1 VRSNR
6 VMPCA
11 PPSGVISQ
19 AEGRAE
25 AATPPLPPVGVRG
38 VGGEQLSGRPPPAHM
53 LRQPQRGARGGA
65 AAGQRPGIAGRQ
77 GSGWAAGGT
86 ARYCARLWGARH
98 RRCSK
103 TPGSGRGRFPR
114 RAPGHA
120 CMRPDMQCIFT
131 HTCTRRLHTCR
142 NRTRAQAM
150 RRHFLLAPRLLS
162 RAALW
167 ARGSGARA
175 RACGPAWPRP
185 RGASRACWCAAACC
199 AVCCVFVLR
208 MVQKAM
214 CAACCSSWC
223 VACVCAGRR
232 ATLAWRPAC
241 AHARTRP
248 GQRAAAWPA
257 SVGAASLGAPG
268 QPWGC
273 PGGFFPSG
281 LKIQ

>member
-1 VRSNR
+1 
-6 VMPCA
+6 M
-11 PPSGVISQ
+11 
-19 AEGRAE
+19 
-25 AATPPLPPVGVRG
+25 
-38 VGGEQLSGRPPPAHM
+38 GGEQLSGRPPPAHM

-120 CMRPDMQCIFT
+120 CMLTDMQCIFT

-142 NRTRAQAM
+142 NRHARAGHAPAL
-150 RRHFLLAPRLLS
+150 LLAPRLLS
-162 RAALW
+162 RAALR

-199 AVCCVFVLR
+199 AVCNVFVLR

-214 CAACCSSWC
+214 CAACCGSWC

-232 ATLAWRPAC
+232 ATFAWRPAR
-241 AHARTRP
+241 AHAKTRP

-257 SVGAASLGAPG
+257 SVGAASLGGLG
-268 QPWGC
+268 QPWDC
-273 PGGFFPSG
+273 PGAFFLGQSSNPACQEHTLFALRGQRGPFISIIIKFSG
-281 LKIQ
+281 GPHR